1 MYAMILPD
9 VRYPMS
15 GTDVALCSYAMPQV
29 LSAMLLCDVRC
40 CARLYRVFDTDVP
53 YATAR
58 VRYKCMLCCYAFAT
72 QCPVLALAMLLRE
85 RYASPGTEVGRWQEG
100 RGEWQLDSERWKEWC
115 PPPTPLLPPAI
126 YRGVLWERVLS
137 RSTAAEMGSRG
148 VFDCTERVS
157 RGVSDSIEIGSRG
170 EFDCTEIGSRGA
182 SDGTDGWGHVGCQ
195 VLKSSLAPDGHH
207 VTVPKGTSPGILL
220 RYLPTHCPVLPT
232 RVLRSARYVV

>member
-1 MYAMILPD
+1 MSGTRVRYAATPTRCLVLMYAMILPD

-100 RGEWQLDSERWKEWC
+100 RGEWQLDSERWKEWYL
-115 PPPTPLLPPAI
+115 PL
-126 YRGVLWERVLS
+126 Y
-137 RSTAAEMGSRG
+137 T
-148 VFDCTERVS
+148 
-157 RGVSDSIEIGSRG
+157 
-170 EFDCTEIGSRGA
+170 
-182 SDGTDGWGHVGCQ
+182 Q
-195 VLKSSLAPDGHH
+195 VPSSSLSIF
-207 VTVPKGTSPGILL
+207 T
-220 RYLPTHCPVLPT
+220 
-232 RVLRSARYVV
+232 